1 MGLIETL
8 AGKLQAA
15 GGAEFDASALKGKR
29 VLFYFSAHWC
39 PPCRGF
45 TPVLAEWYKKFAADN
60 DVEIIF
66 VSSDRDQAG
75 FDGYYGEMPW
85 KALKLEKHQI

>member
-15 GGAEFDASALKGKR
+15 GGADFDASALKGKR

-39 PPCRGF
+39 PPCRNF
-45 TPVLAEWYKKFAADN
+45 TPTLIEFYNTLKNDGKNIELVFKDPVDKKFASDLSKRL
-60 DVEIIF
+60 EI
-66 VSSDRDQAG
+66 
-75 FDGYYGEMPW
+75 
-85 KALKLEKHQI
+85 